1 MRINRGCTSLPV
13 RRIFQFG
20 LFPLKMKG
28 KMPLYGATV
37 DRGIRNGP
45 GNAAEVEADEVEY
58 AGSNALRPTKPPVA
72 NA

>member
-1 MRINRGCTSLPV
+1 
-13 RRIFQFG
+13 
-20 LFPLKMKG
+20 MKG

-45 GNAAEVEADEVEY
+45 GNAAEVEAEEVEY